1 MCSPGKMFHSVSH
14 FPCCIMFVIFSS
26 VLHYL
31 WHCMR
36 YEAEP
41 GLLMTALTSQPR
53 TQRQEPGTLDTTSAS
68 WRNFSDIPYIHMYH
82 ILYYQQGKAIYRE
95 YELFLSVYPPPSHQ
109 FWYLCLFATLLPQPA
124 VAPCW
129 LGVST
134 GQSVARDT
142 LVWQHPTPAEKTKQ
156 WIGTS
161 PEFTWKS

>member
-1 MCSPGKMFHSVSH
+1 MCSPSKMFHSVSH

-53 TQRQEPGTLDTTSAS
+53 TQRQEPGTLDTTSAYWS
-68 WRNFSDIPYIHMYH
+68 NFSDIPYMYQ
-82 ILYYQQGKAIYRE
+82 ILYYQQGKSILERVWTISE
-95 YELFLSVYPPPSHQ
+95 CLSSSVTPVLIFVSVCHII
-109 FWYLCLFATLLPQPA
+109 ATTSCCSLLARCQH
-124 VAPCW
+124 
-129 LGVST
+129 S

-156 WIGTS
+156 WIRAS